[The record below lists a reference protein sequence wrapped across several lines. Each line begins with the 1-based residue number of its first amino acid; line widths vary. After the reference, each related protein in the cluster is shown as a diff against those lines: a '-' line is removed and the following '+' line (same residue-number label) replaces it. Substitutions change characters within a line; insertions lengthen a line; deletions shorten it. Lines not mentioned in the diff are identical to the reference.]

1 MRPQGQCPGPFG
13 ASRPEVGLQ
22 GCHRLQRQTWPHKLD
37 RRSGRGT
44 HLERATLHST
54 GASSRLSVV
63 TLKIKRYTCKVRVH
77 AHPRAGVLLSSV
89 EHATHGQWGGQ
100 VRLGQEQNPQPHGV
114 TLASSQWEQSP
125 LLDKPA
131 GSSGRV
137 QSGPGQ
143 SPLQAGSMA
152 EMEEEGPGSAEIP
165 HSVH

>member
-1 MRPQGQCPGPFG
+1 MASQAGPSFR
-13 ASRPEVGLQ
+13 A
-22 GCHRLQRQTWPHKLD
+22 
-37 RRSGRGT
+37 GT

-89 EHATHGQWGGQ
+89 GHGTQGQWGGQ
-100 VRLGQEQNPQPHGV
+100 VHPGQERNPLPHGV
-114 TLASSQWEQSP
+114 TLASSQGEQSP

-152 EMEEEGPGSAEIP
+152 EVEEECPGSTEIP
-165 HSVH
+165 HSVY